1 MLVICPNVKSIS
13 ALLFMMQLKVS
24 FIGNFQWEVF
34 LHDCIT
40 YLSKYLFIVLLL
52 YRLQIKWEIK
62 KKKVFTSSNSISFLY
77 LLHNTSF
84 VYSAYGFLVITS
96 KKWE

>member
-1 MLVICPNVKSIS
+1 MSNVASIS
-13 ALLFMMQLKVS
+13 VILSSGSCCVCIDTSSCGLADDCNTTQNHV
-24 FIGNFQWEVF
+24 ITVI

-62 KKKVFTSSNSISFLY
+62 KKTCTTIVMS
-77 LLHNTSF
+77 
-84 VYSAYGFLVITS
+84 G
-96 KKWE
+96 